1 MKGHSRRVV
10 VRVVPVHNS
19 GTLPLIV
26 ESIQLVSIGGVVARS
41 KLQRG
46 LDSYQ
51 EEDLNTLRERWS
63 KALDKRKDYLDEQL
77 KKIVNKAGKVN
88 V

>member
-1 MKGHSRRVV
+1 MV
-10 VRVVPVHNS
+10 VRLVPVQNS

-26 ESIQLVSIGGVVARS
+26 ESIQSVMAGGVVARS

-51 EEDLNTLRERWS
+51 EEDLNTLRQRWS
-63 KALDKRKDYLDEQL
+63 KALDKRKDYLDIQL
-77 KKIVNKAGKVN
+77 QKIVNKTGE
-88 V
+88 